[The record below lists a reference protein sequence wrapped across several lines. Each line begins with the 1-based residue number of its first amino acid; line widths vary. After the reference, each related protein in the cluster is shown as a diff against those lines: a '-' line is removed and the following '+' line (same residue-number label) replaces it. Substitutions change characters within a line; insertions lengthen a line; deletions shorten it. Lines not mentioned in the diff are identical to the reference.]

1 MTNKNICAICII
13 CGSIVSAIFGCS
25 TVTCPMVTVVKCNYI
40 FYNTNGQAAALADTL
55 NVNIQKTAYLY
66 HYQKAG
72 YKDTTFTQ
80 PVKAFVDNGY
90 TETVTSYR
98 KDTTLV
104 NKLING
110 TKMSIAMSYYNKVD
124 TLVLRYGLI
133 YLPDT
138 IFLSHDSYTHVETP
152 ECGSYRFHRLTDVR
166 CTNRGID
173 HIEITNPTVNYE
185 GAENIRIYFNNY
197 TE

>member
-1 MTNKNICAICII
+1 MTNKNICAICIV
-13 CGSIVSAIFGCS
+13 CGSIVSAICGCS
-25 TVTCPMVTVVKCNYI
+25 TVTCPMDTVVKCNYI

-55 NVNIQKTAYLY
+55 NVNIKKTAYLY

-104 NKLING
+104 NKLVNG

>member
-1 MTNKNICAICII
+1 MSTSRRLPT
-13 CGSIVSAIFGCS
+13 SI
-25 TVTCPMVTVVKCNYI
+25 TTK
-40 FYNTNGQAAALADTL
+40 
-55 NVNIQKTAYLY
+55 
-66 HYQKAG
+66 KAG

-104 NKLING
+104 NKLVNG

>member
-1 MTNKNICAICII
+1 MTNKNICAICIV

-25 TVTCPMVTVVKCNYI
+25 TVTCPMDTVVKCNYI

-55 NVNIQKTAYLY
+55 NVNIKKTAYLY

-110 TKMSIAMSYYNKVD
+110 TKMSVAMSYYNKVD

>member
-1 MTNKNICAICII
+1 M
-13 CGSIVSAIFGCS
+13 
-25 TVTCPMVTVVKCNYI
+25 
-40 FYNTNGQAAALADTL
+40 
-55 NVNIQKTAYLY
+55 
-66 HYQKAG
+66 
-72 YKDTTFTQ
+72 
-80 PVKAFVDNGY
+80 
-90 TETVTSYR
+90 TSYR

-110 TKMSIAMSYYNKVD
+110 TKMSVAMSYYNKVD